1 MWAHNSG
8 LSTKAPSAVLIGPD
22 RKVKAFG
29 YEAHRKYNELI
40 EREEGMDHLFF
51 EKFKMMLFTTKNLN
65 NTTLIRDISGKEMLA
80 IEMFALV
87 LGYLRN
93 HLMQRLQNRDT
104 DAILEENMIQWVLTV
119 PAIWSEKAKQ
129 FMRYAADKGGI
140 PSKHLI
146 LALEPESASLYCK
159 YLPQCITMQGKRM
172 TENTLENGTKYI
184 VLDIGGGTVDVTAHE
199 IQRDGTLQEL
209 YQATGGCWGGTTI
222 DLEFQSL
229 LSTIFGSDVI
239 SKINDEHPNEMIDVL
254 LDFEMIKRSY
264 EPGVTSHISI
274 KCPSYFFEV
283 YEKKHGVSIRED
295 VKNTCTGEQVKF
307 VRDKLLIYADTY
319 EGFYTK
325 TLDKL
330 VNHLRQL
337 LHLDTLSDITTLLL
351 VGGFAESKVI
361 KNSIITNFPLLR
373 VINPDDCSMAVLK
386 GAVLYGHDQKAIS
399 SRISKCSYG
408 IGTHVNF
415 HEGIHPETKKRI
427 VNGIEICDDIFDMH
441 MRLGERVEISQP
453 RLEKI
458 YHRRVRPDFSTT
470 ASLYVYASTS
480 NSPMF
485 VTDDSCNVLGCLSIA
500 LSGDR
505 DGKVQKALPVD
516 TDKTVQSALS
526 KDTNNTVQSA
536 LSGNTNTT
544 LQSVLVS
551 FHYVGTELGVLVR
564 VAKTGKVL
572 GAKFDFLC

>member
-8 LSTKAPSAVLIGPD
+8 LSAKAPSAVLIGPD
-22 RKVKAFG
+22 RQVKAFG

-40 EREEGMDHLFF
+40 EREEDMDHLYF
-51 EKFKMMLFTTKNLN
+51 EKFKMILFTTENLN
-65 NTTLIRDISGKEMLA
+65 NKTFIRDISGKEMLA

-93 HLMQRLQNRDT
+93 HLMQRLENRDT
-104 DAILEENMIQWVLTV
+104 NVILEENMIQWVLTV

-129 FMRYAADKGGI
+129 FMRYAAAKGGI

-146 LALEPESASLYCK
+146 LALEPEGASLYCI
-159 YLPQCITMQGKRM
+159 YLPQCITTQGKQM
-172 TENTLENGTKYI
+172 NENALENGTKYI

-209 YQATGGCWGGTTI
+209 YQATGGCWGGSTI
-222 DLEFQSL
+222 DLEFQGL
-229 LSTIFGSDVI
+229 LCTIFGSDVI
-239 SKINDEHPNEMIDVL
+239 SKINDEHPNEMIDIL

-274 KCPSYFFEV
+274 KCPSCLFEV
-283 YEKKHGVSIRED
+283 YEKIHGVSIRED
-295 VKNTCTGEQVKF
+295 VNNTCTGEKVKF

-325 TLDKL
+325 TLNKL

-337 LHLDTLSDITTLLL
+337 LHLDTLSDISTLLL

-361 KNSIITNFPLLR
+361 KDSIVTNFPLLR
-373 VINPDDCSMAVLK
+373 VINPDDCSLAVLK
-386 GAVLYGHDQKAIS
+386 GAVLYGHDQKAIR
-399 SRISKCSYG
+399 SRICKCSYG
-408 IGTHVNF
+408 IGTHANF
-415 HEGIHPETKKRI
+415 KEGIHPETKKHI
-427 VNGIEICDDIFDMH
+427 VNGIEICDDIFDIH
-441 MRLGERVEISQP
+441 MNLGERVEIGQP

-458 YHRRVRPDFSTT
+458 YHRRVRPDSSNT

-480 NSPMF
+480 KSPMF
-485 VTDDSCNVLGCLSIA
+485 VTDDSCNVLGCLFIELSGVKDKNVQSELSWDKDTKVQSE
-500 LSGDR
+500 LSGD
-505 DGKVQKALPVD
+505 K
-516 TDKTVQSALS
+516 DK
-526 KDTNNTVQSA
+526 KVQSA
-536 LSGNTNTT
+536 LSGDTDTAV
-544 LQSVLVS
+544 QSVLVS
-551 FHYVGTELGVLVR
+551 FHYVGTELGVIVR
-564 VAKTGKVL
+564 VAKTGIVL